1 VSAAEAPRRR
11 RRLLTPKSRTGVVWR
26 MLLAGVILVGC
37 AAGTT
42 ATAGLLE
49 VNTLVKIISI
59 HPGVKIKQIAPLPPA
74 GKPETILLIGSDHR
88 YGEPFKDANT
98 DTMLLMRLNASS
110 STINVLSIPRDLEV
124 DIPGYGTSKINAAY
138 TVGGY
143 DLLLK
148 TIKTDVFPKLK
159 VNHIIDT
166 NFTGFSKIIDA
177 IGCVYSDVD
186 HRYYNDTALTGYSS
200 IDIQPGYQKLCGH
213 DQSVHGALPFVRF
226 RHTDTDI
233 VRNARQQDFLRWAK
247 DQFPASQILAQRKK
261 LLKIFGNN
269 STLDQSLQTTKGLL
283 DLFDLFINADG
294 SAIKQI
300 PFPAILPGAVA
311 DGAPSYVT
319 AESSAEQA
327 AYAQFMKPTL
337 PPKAKHTSSSGGGSG
352 KHGHHKTKLDTS
364 GLIADPGDG
373 ITQAKALTNVK
384 MPVYYPRYILDQGG
398 YCFSITGNC
407 DDGDE
412 PASEYAH
419 SYPRQY
425 RIPIRGKKDTFAPA
439 YRMTLY
445 INGLLGEYYGI
456 QGVKWKNP
464 PLLDSPSGTRV
475 VNGHKLFLYSD
486 GGKLTTVAWHKGPY
500 SYWVSNDL
508 TSTIPNHEL
517 VNIAASMVR
526 FHP

>member
-1 VSAAEAPRRR
+1 VIESPRRR
-11 RRLLTPKSRTGVVWR
+11 GGWLTPKSRTGVVWR
-26 MLLAGVILVGC
+26 MLLAGLILVAC

-49 VNTLVKIISI
+49 VKTLVGYISV
-59 HPGVKIKQIAPLPPA
+59 HPGVKVKQLQLPKP
-74 GKPETILLIGSDHR
+74 GKPQTILLIGSDHR
-88 YGEPFKDANT
+88 FGESFSESNT

-110 STINVLSIPRDLEV
+110 HTINVMSIPRDLEV

-138 TVGGY
+138 SLGGY
-143 DLLLK
+143 GLLLK
-148 TIKTDVFPKLK
+148 TIKADVFPKLK

-166 NFTGFSKIIDA
+166 NFTGFSDIIDA

-213 DQSVHGALPFVRF
+213 NQSVHGALPFVRF

-247 DQFPASQILAQRKK
+247 DQFPASQILSQRKK
-261 LLKIFGNN
+261 LLKIFGEH
-269 STLDQSLQTTKGLL
+269 STLDKNLQSTQGLL

-300 PFPAILPGAVA
+300 PFPAILPGPTA

-319 AESSAEQA
+319 AESSAEAA
-327 AYAQFMKPTL
+327 AYAQFMHATKAPKVTHHKP
-337 PPKAKHTSSSGGGSG
+337 SGGGGGHG
-352 KHGHHKTKLDTS
+352 KKHKRRLDTT

-373 ITQAKALTNVK
+373 ITQAKALDHVK

-407 DDGDE
+407 DEGDE
-412 PASEYAH
+412 PASEYEH

-425 RIPIRGKKDTFAPA
+425 RIPIRGEHGAFAPA

-445 INGLLGEYYGI
+445 INALLGQYYGI

-475 VNGHKLFLYSD
+475 VNGRKLFLYAD
-486 GGKLTTVAWHKGPY
+486 GGKLTTVAWHLGPY
-500 SYWVSNDL
+500 TYWVSNDL
-508 TSTIPNHEL
+508 TSTIPNHQL

-526 FHP
+526 YRG

>member
-1 VSAAEAPRRR
+1 MRA
-11 RRLLTPKSRTGVVWR
+11 LIPKSRKGVVWR
-26 MLLAGVILVGC
+26 ILAAAVILIAC

-49 VNTLVKIISI
+49 VKTLVNIISI
-59 HPGVKIKQIAPLPPA
+59 HPGVKIKRLTLPKP
-74 GKPETILLIGSDHR
+74 GKPQTILLIGSDHR

-98 DTMLLMRLNASS
+98 DTMLLMRLNAGS
-110 STINVLSIPRDLEV
+110 STINVMSIPRDLEV

-148 TIKTDVFPKLK
+148 TIKADVFPKLK

-166 NFTGFSKIIDA
+166 NFTGFSDIIDA

-200 IDIQPGYQKLCGH
+200 IDIEPGYQKLCGH

-247 DQFPASQILAQRKK
+247 DQFPASKILSERTK
-261 LLKIFGNN
+261 LLTIFARH
-269 STLDQSLQTTKGLL
+269 STLDKELQSTDGLL
-283 DLFDLFINADG
+283 DLFNLFINADG

-300 PFPAILPGAVA
+300 PFPAILPGATT
-311 DGAPSYVT
+311 GPSYVT

-327 AYAQFMKPTL
+327 AFAQFMKPTK
-337 PPKAKHTSSSGGGSG
+337 PPKAKKKKSKGAGG
-352 KHGHHKTKLDTS
+352 HRHHKAKLDTA

-373 ITQAKALTNVK
+373 ITQAKALTHPG
-384 MPVYYPRYILDQGG
+384 MPVYYPSYILDQGG

-407 DDGDE
+407 DEEDE
-412 PASEYAH
+412 PAAEYEH

-425 RIPIRGKKDTFAPA
+425 VIPLRGVKKKVPA

-445 INGLLGEYYGI
+445 INALLGQYYGI
-456 QGVKWKNP
+456 QGVEWKNP
-464 PLLDSPSGTRV
+464 PLLDDPSGTRV
-475 VNGHKLFLYSD
+475 INGRKLYLYAD
-486 GGKLTTVAWHKGPY
+486 GGNLTTVAWHKGKW

-508 TSTIPNHEL
+508 TSTIPNRQL

-526 FHP
+526 YTG